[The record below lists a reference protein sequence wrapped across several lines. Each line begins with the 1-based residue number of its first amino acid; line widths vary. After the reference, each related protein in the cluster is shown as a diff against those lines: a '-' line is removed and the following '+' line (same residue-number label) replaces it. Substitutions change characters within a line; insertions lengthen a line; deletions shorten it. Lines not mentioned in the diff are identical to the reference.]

1 MKHTAWIMDCDSE
14 MVKQICYHF
23 MKKFD
28 NYQQIASDAKR
39 PDVLDS
45 INEAYELLDGI
56 YHNITRKTSI
66 STEVR
71 DEIRSTIKFT
81 ERLVLTELLMKEAS

>member
-14 MVKQICYHF
+14 MVKKIYYHF
-23 MKKFD
+23 MQKFD
-28 NYQQIASDAKR
+28 NYQQIASEAKR

-45 INEAYELLDGI
+45 INEAYDFLDGI

-71 DEIRSTIKFT
+71 NEIRSTIKFT
-81 ERLVLTELLMKEAS
+81 ERLVVSELLMKAAS